1 MNSLGRLAV
10 VCGLFA
16 LVGCGPEAPVTETS
30 GEATKEQ
37 AASPIPSHICPDV
50 MYPLCEN
57 GELYPIYS
65 GKCLVGFQCVPDVT
79 ANAICPNPVYPGPG
93 FCEDGIITPVYVG
106 GCIVRYTCT
115 R

>member
-10 VCGLFA
+10 VCGL
-16 LVGCGPEAPVTETS
+16 LTLIGCGPEAPVPEAS
-30 GEATKEQ
+30 EEATTSQ
-37 AASPIPSHICPDV
+37 TAVPVGHPICPEV
-50 MYPLCEN
+50 MPPLCED
-57 GELYPIYS
+57 GDLYPIYS
-65 GKCLVGFQCVPDVT
+65 GKCLIGFNCVPHVV
-79 ANAICPNPVYPGPG
+79 ANAICPNPVYPAPG